1 MIDLT
6 HFWNAAD
13 HDPVLAQQLADMYI
27 DAVQQT
33 AEQIDDALHND
44 DRHMVCE
51 LVHRLKGSTAIL
63 GFSEQ
68 QNALDEL
75 YQYSKSATMVELT
88 SVPND
93 IQTLLSPILDRLRQE
108 FTQ

>member
-44 DRHMVCE
+44 DRYMACE

-68 QNALDEL
+68 QHALDEL

-88 SVPND
+88 SMPND